1 MFYGNAGNIG
11 LPVPPRSQKSLE
23 IPSYYY
29 YVTPNEASG
38 KFRVPTCK

>member
-1 MFYGNAGNIG
+1 MFCGNAGNIG

-29 YVTPNEASG
+29 VTPNEASG
-38 KFRVPTCK
+38 KLRVLTCK